1 MFLNHID
8 HHLKNTALCYT
19 VVRSF
24 LDIVGLPSEKII
36 LGSDSNKYNFFPSE
50 LISGTFWLG

>member
-8 HHLKNTALCYT
+8 HHLKNAVLCYM

-24 LDIVGLPSEKII
+24 LDIVGLPSEKI
-36 LGSDSNKYNFFPSE
+36 LLDSDSTQIQIFPSE
-50 LISGTFWLG
+50 LISGTF